1 MTETTLVSGRTVTF
15 VGHSGGV
22 SGYNAYFV
30 FDPETG
36 YGVAIMRNYDV
47 ESTNLGSAGNNL
59 LRDLVGTAGS

>member
-36 YGVAIMRNYDV
+36 
-47 ESTNLGSAGNNL
+47 
-59 LRDLVGTAGS
+59 TA